1 MLRYRVAVRF
11 AIDGDVRFL
20 SHNDSIRLFG
30 RALARAGLPVR
41 YTQGFNPLPR
51 IWLLAARPVGVV
63 GDEEL
68 LIIELSEDVSAQDV
82 RDRLG
87 AQLPAGVALKRV
99 QPVAPD
105 VLPRVAEISY
115 QLAIPPEL
123 AVDVCEAVEQLA
135 GSESCPVLRPR
146 AGKHPAKT
154 VDIRPALSAIRY
166 HDGVLEFAV
175 RQVEGPGVRPA
186 DVLLALKLSAA
197 LLADVHRRMVWHRR
211 LD

>member
-1 MLRYRVAVRF
+1 MAICF

-20 SHNDSIRLFG
+20 SHNDSLRLFG

-51 IWLLAARPVGVV
+51 IWLLAARPVGVA

-68 LIIELSEDVSAQDV
+68 LIVELSEDVSAQDV

-105 VLPRVAEISY
+105 VLPRVVEVSY

-123 AVDVCEAVEQLA
+123 AADVREAVEQLA

-197 LLADVHRRMVWHRR
+197 LLVDVHRRMVWHRP

>member
-1 MLRYRVAVRF
+1 MAVGF

-20 SHNDSIRLFG
+20 SHNDSVRLFG

-51 IWLLAARPVGVV
+51 IWLLPARPVGVV

-68 LIIELSEDVSAQDV
+68 LIVELSEDVSAEDV
-82 RDRLG
+82 RERLG
-87 AQLPAGVALKRV
+87 AQLPEGITLHRAR
-99 QPVAPD
+99 PVAPD
-105 VLPRVAEISY
+105 VLCRPVEVSY
-115 QLAIPPEL
+115 RLAIPPAL
-123 AVDVCEAVEQLA
+123 SADVCGAVEKLA
-135 GSESCPVLRPR
+135 GSGSCPVLRPR
-146 AGKHPAKT
+146 AGKRAEKM

-175 RQVEGPGVRPA
+175 REGEGAGVRPA
-186 DVLLALKLSAA
+186 DVLLALKLPAA
-197 LLADVHRRMVWHRR
+197 LLADLHRRIVWQPR

>member
-82 RDRLG
+82 QDRLG
-87 AQLPAGVALKRV
+87 AQLPEGITLKRV

-105 VLPRVAEISY
+105 VLPRVAEVSY

-123 AVDVCEAVEQLA
+123 AVDVCEAVEKLA

-146 AGKHPAKT
+146 SGKRAAKT
-154 VDIRPALSAIRY
+154 VDIRPALSTIRY
-166 HDGVLEFAV
+166 HEGVLAFTV
-175 RQVEGPGVRPA
+175 RQGEGPGVRPA
-186 DVLLALKLSAA
+186 DVLLALKLPAA
-197 LLADVHRRMVWHRR
+197 LLADLQRRIVWQPR